1 MMEYSAAV
9 GTMAIDELASVNE
22 KVKDAL
28 DVQSDRIGE
37 WWQDYQESDV
47 RMSSLEEW
55 KDVTMA
61 DLASLEV
68 RLDQDELDKELM
80 AQETE
85 GLKVRMGELERQV
98 VEGRQEIDL
107 LMAERA
113 DFGARMDQMRNTIV
127 DQETLGTRAQIPTGH
142 IVKTL

>member
-1 MMEYSAAV
+1 MKRDEEEEEALSSDLRQAMEFAASV
-9 GTMAIDELASVNE
+9 GTMLVDDLSSVNAR
-22 KVKDAL
+22 VKDML

-37 WWQDYQESDV
+37 WWEDYQENNV

-68 RLDQDELDKELM
+68 RFDQDELDKELM
-80 AQETE
+80 VQETE
-85 GLKVRMGELERQV
+85 GLKVKMGELERQV
-98 VEGRQEIDL
+98 VESRQEVDL

-113 DFGARMDQMRNTIV
+113 DFRARVDQMR
-127 DQETLGTRAQIPTGH
+127 
-142 IVKTL
+142 

>member
-1 MMEYSAAV
+1 LKRDEEEEEALSSDLRQAMEFAASV
-9 GTMAIDELASVNE
+9 GTMLVDDLSSVNAR
-22 KVKDAL
+22 VKDML

-37 WWQDYQESDV
+37 WWEDYQENNV

-68 RLDQDELDKELM
+68 RFDQDELDKELM
-80 AQETE
+80 VQETE
-85 GLKVRMGELERQV
+85 GLKVKMGELERQV
-98 VEGRQEIDL
+98 VESRQEVDL

-113 DFGARMDQMRNTIV
+113 DFRARVDQMR
-127 DQETLGTRAQIPTGH
+127 
-142 IVKTL
+142 

>member
-1 MMEYSAAV
+1 V

-47 RMSSLEEW
+47 RMSLLEEW
-55 KDVTMA
+55 KDVTMV
-61 DLASLEV
+61 DLALLEV

-98 VEGRQEIDL
+98 VEGR
-107 LMAERA
+107 
-113 DFGARMDQMRNTIV
+113 
-127 DQETLGTRAQIPTGH
+127 
-142 IVKTL
+142 